1 MRKTLLA
8 MSAVGF
14 ILTLV
19 PTEASAWVC
28 RADSA
33 SAYGWGS
40 NYYRGRA
47 VSRALY
53 ECSIRTPRGQTCYL
67 SWCR

>member
-40 NYYRGRA
+40 HAYRGPA
-47 VSRALY
+47 VRRALA
-53 ECSIRTPRGQTCYL
+53 ECAIRTPRGQTCYL